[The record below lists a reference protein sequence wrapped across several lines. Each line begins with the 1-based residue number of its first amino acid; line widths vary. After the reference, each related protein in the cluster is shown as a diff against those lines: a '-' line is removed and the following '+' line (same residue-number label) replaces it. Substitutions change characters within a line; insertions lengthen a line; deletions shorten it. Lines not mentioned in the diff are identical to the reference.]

1 MKKGL
6 ISAGAA
12 LSGCGALGLIAM
24 AAVILLRLSQ
34 PADSIGI
41 IGGADGPTAIFLTS
55 RLGPALLFAVLPPVL
70 LILAGAV
77 LLVAALIMHKTKKK
91 PGD

>member
-6 ISAGAA
+6 IIAGAA
-12 LSGCGALGLIAM
+12 LSGIGALGLLVM

-41 IGGADGPTAIFLTS
+41 IGGADGPTALFLTS
-55 RLGPALLFAVLPPVL
+55 RLGPALLFAALPPVL
-70 LILAGAV
+70 LIFAGVA
-77 LLVAALIMHKTKKK
+77 LLVAALIMHKMKKK